1 MENLNLKNLEKKY
14 NELSKNLNENYYE
27 LLNIYKNLVVIYYKE
42 RSKNER

>member
-14 NELSKNLNENYYE
+14 NELSENLNENYYE

-42 RSKNER
+42 RAKNEI